1 MVSQPQIHANED
13 LHNSSETLAV
23 PVPIWSKIFEP
34 IVALIIL
41 WILYCAATQIFV

>member
-13 LHNSSETLAV
+13 LHNSSETLAK
-23 PVPIWSKIFEP
+23 PVPMWSKIFEP

-41 WILYCAATQIFV
+41 WVLYCAATQIFV